1 MKKTTKGH
9 KKARPTNEPIDPAR
23 LLAKDVMQT
32 DVLTLRPDDTVESA
46 VGLLEEYHVSGA
58 PVLDGFGKILGVL
71 SSTDVARRE
80 HVHEGSVS
88 VGRVGGG
95 GVGPDEDDGIDFEDE
110 VLDSEGYSP
119 ELFASARVDE
129 WMSHRLVSVA
139 PEATL
144 AEVCRLMVAESI
156 HRVFVV
162 REEALCGVISTFDVV
177 RLMAAES
184 EVKR

>member
-9 KKARPTNEPIDPAR
+9 KKARTKNEPIDPTR

-88 VGRVGGG
+88 VGRMGGG
-95 GVGPDEDDGIDFEDE
+95 GPDEDDGLDFEDE

-129 WMSHRLVSVA
+129 WMSHRLVSVD
-139 PEATL
+139 PQATL
-144 AEVCRLMVAESI
+144 AEVCQLMVAESI

-162 REEALCGVISTFDVV
+162 QEDALCGVISTFDVV
-177 RLMAAES
+177 RLMAGE
-184 EVKR
+184 

>member
-1 MKKTTKGH
+1 MKKTTTKGH
-9 KKARPTNEPIDPAR
+9 KKAQPKSTPIDPMR
-23 LLAKDVMQT
+23 LLARDVMQT

-58 PVLDGFGKILGVL
+58 PVVDGFGKILGVL

-80 HVHEGSVS
+80 HVKEGSVS
-88 VGRVGGG
+88 VGRRGGT
-95 GVGPDEDDGIDFEDE
+95 DDDDGLDFEDE

-129 WMSHRLVSVA
+129 WMSHRLVSVG
-139 PEATL
+139 PQATL

-162 REEALCGVISTFDVV
+162 QEDALCGVISTFDVV
-177 RLMAAES
+177 RLMAGES
-184 EVKR
+184 EEER